1 MSRGLLNFNI
11 ASFESDNVFDFPPVE
26 AYTEKISFKDWT
38 GIDKAVTASKPLSDG
53 LHFFEA
59 DYKLNRL
66 WEYPDRYIDVLWRYK
81 YVIQPDFSLYYDF
94 PAALQIYNKYRNHWL
109 AAYYALYGVKVIP
122 KISLSTP
129 DQYHWAILGYP
140 KRSVVAFCDLGCV
153 RDKSV
158 NKLLMQSYE
167 YMLKELDP
175 LQVLY
180 FTRGDNA
187 PSEATVIKLP
197 YIKGGK

>member
-1 MSRGLLNFNI
+1 MLRGLLNYNI
-11 ASFESDNVFDFPPVE
+11 AAFDSDNAFGFPPVE
-26 AYTEKISFKDWT
+26 AYTDKVFCTDWT
-38 GIDKAVTASKPLSDG
+38 GIDRAVTNTKTVDGG

-59 DYKLNRL
+59 DYKLGRL
-66 WEYPDRYIDVLWRYK
+66 WEYPDRYIDVLRRYK

-129 DQYHWAILGYP
+129 DQYYWTILGYP
-140 KRSVVAFCDLGCV
+140 KRSVVAFSDLGCV
-153 RDKSV
+153 RDKAV
-158 NKLLMQSYE
+158 NRQLVRSYD
-167 YMLKELDP
+167 YMLQQLDP